1 MLDTLLTRIGLRK
14 AAPERAILRDAAGL
28 PRFNDAL
35 LARKIA
41 ERERR
46 EQSAPVN
53 GKGVT
58 VRRIPGTIIPQ
69 HNGMQRKDYQPVAI
83 FNDQIGNPPSIRV
96 RDISTSTTTGNYWTG
111 GTNNYGVAA
120 VQGYQH
126 NSDVFACI
134 DLISRAGAQVKWW
147 DGGDGTKSI
156 SPAADLVKAV
166 GIDPAHFATSVFSG
180 EAKLMRAADPRA
192 SVELLMKSGGSQFI
206 SDWLSYILLS
216 GNCYIEIA
224 RKTTNGPPSHLYL
237 DNPGLVNAVVNR
249 AAEHADTMVD
259 SWRVRNGYGIVRHL
273 APWREG
279 RGDIVHAKLFH
290 PIDPIYGMS
299 PLEAAMLRVGV
310 QNKSEALIN
319 RVLEKGVVPGWIE
332 AKDGTEW
339 NAEQVAALRENLA
352 NSRAESREF
361 FFEGATWHPMG
372 FEPVSTGMADQ
383 QLLSKRD
390 ICSVFHVDPALVG
403 DTTARTYATY
413 RESRRGLYMEAVIP
427 LLIEF
432 RDAWNRTIGME
443 LKSPLDFD
451 RDSFDAIAAAREEAA
466 DRVHK
471 LWTSGVITQNEAR
484 GDLEY
489 QRVEGGDQFYAP
501 ANFVPMSTE
510 PAVIEDDDE

>member
-1 MLDTLLTRIGLRK
+1 MPTAVDKVLRVFGLRK
-14 AAPERAILRDAAGL
+14 EQPILRDASGL

-58 VRRIPGTIIPQ
+58 VRRFASSPVGTVGGIE
-69 HNGMQRKDYQPVAI
+69 RKDFAPVY
-83 FNDQIGNPPSIRV
+83 NDLPGNPPSIRV
-96 RDISTSTTTGNYWTG
+96 YDVSASMQSTYWGGGTTGYLPN
-111 GTNNYGVAA
+111 AIA
-120 VQGYQH
+120 GYTK
-126 NSDVFACI
+126 NSDVYSCI
-134 DLISRAGAQVKWW
+134 SLIAQVGSQVRWW
-147 DGGDGTKSI
+147 DGMSGTKSLT
-156 SPAADLVKAV
+156 PAADLVKAV
-166 GIDPAHFATSVFSG
+166 GINPDHFASSVFDAR
-180 EAKLMRAADPRA
+180 AKLNTAADPRA
-192 SVELLMKSGGSQFI
+192 SVALLMKSGGSQFI
-206 SDWLSYILLS
+206 SDWISYILLS
-216 GNCYIEIA
+216 GNTYVEIA

-237 DNPGLVNAVVNR
+237 DNPGLVSAVINR
-249 AAEHADTMVD
+249 EAQHPDTMVE
-259 SWRVRNGYGIVRHL
+259 SWKVRNGYGMVRML

-279 RGDIVHAKLFH
+279 RGDLVHAKLFH
-290 PIDPIYGMS
+290 PVDPVYGMS
-299 PLEAAMLRVGV
+299 PLEAALLRVGV

-352 NSRAESREF
+352 NSRAESREY
-361 FFEGATWHPMG
+361 FFEGATWHQMG
-372 FEPVSTGMADQ
+372 FEPVSTGMSEQ

-403 DTTARTYATY
+403 DTTSRTYATY
-413 RESRRGLYMEAVIP
+413 RESRRALYMEACLP
-427 LLIEF
+427 LLVEF
-432 RDAWNRTIGME
+432 RDMWNRTIGME

-451 RDSFDAIAAAREEAA
+451 RDSFDAISAAREEAA

-471 LWTSGVITQNEAR
+471 LWTSGIISQNEAR
-484 GDLEY
+484 SDLEY
-489 QRVEGGDQFYAP
+489 ERVTGGDQFYAP